1 MASTY
6 TPKLNLAKP
15 AHGDVDWHTPINEN
29 WDKIDTE
36 LDKALKISGTTI
48 DADKNWNGKNITNV
62 GEIDTYT
69 GNVGARSQFVD
80 IPGTVVRKSVSY
92 GSTIPESTTQQVASV
107 VVPTN
112 YSSVPLSSN
121 LRVVVEAPSWS
132 SPYSALGWTV
142 TVKRNGVVI
151 GSASDAPGSNK
162 TLTVDTTG
170 GFAAGDTL
178 TVEVSTPSNSAMYG
192 CTTSFRSA
200 RSTDIPAYKVFPT
213 SGSW

>member
-1 MASTY
+1 MAYSPT
-6 TPKLNLAKP
+6 TWNTNDVITKDKLNKIEQGVKTGTLLS
-15 AHGDVDWHTPINEN
+15 GTD
-29 WDKIDTE
+29 IDT
-36 LDKALKISGTTI
+36 
-48 DADKNWNGKNITNV
+48 DKNWNGKNITNV

-92 GSTIPESTTQQVASV
+92 GSTIPVSTTQQVASV

-112 YSSVPLSSN
+112 YSSVPSSSN

-142 TVKRNGVVI
+142 TVKRNGVAI
-151 GSASDAPGSNK
+151 GSASGGVAGNK

>member
-1 MASTY
+1 MTVAYSPT
-6 TPKLNLAKP
+6 TWNTNDVITKDKLNKIEQ
-15 AHGDVDWHTPINEN
+15 GINTASKLSGT
-29 WDKIDTE
+29 DIDT
-36 LDKALKISGTTI
+36 DKDWG
-48 DADKNWNGKNITNV
+48 GKNITNI
-62 GEIDTYT
+62 GALDTQT
-69 GNVGARSQFVD
+69 GDVGARSQFVD
-80 IPGTVVRKSVSY
+80 VPGDTVRKSVSY
-92 GSTIPESTTQQVASV
+92 GSTILESTTQQVASV

-112 YSSVPLSSN
+112 YSSVPSSSN

-132 SPYSALGWTV
+132 SPYSSLTWTV
-142 TVKRNGVVI
+142 TVKRNGVAI
-151 GSASDAPGSNK
+151 GSASGEVAGNK
-162 TLTVDTTG
+162 TLAVDTTG

>member
-1 MASTY
+1 MVNSY
-6 TPKLNLAKP
+6 TEKLGLAKP
-15 AHGDVDWHTPINEN
+15 ANGDVDWHIPINEN

-48 DADKNWNGKNITNV
+48 DADKDWGGKNITNV
-62 GEIDTYT
+62 GAIDTYT
-69 GNVGARSQFVD
+69 GNVGAQSQFVD
-80 IPGTVVRKSVSY
+80 VPGDTVRKSVSY
-92 GSTIPESTTQQVASV
+92 GSTIPTSTTQQVASV

-112 YSSVPLSSN
+112 YSSVPSSSN

-132 SPYSALGWTV
+132 SPYSAYAWTV
-142 TVKRNGVVI
+142 TVKRNGVAI
-151 GSASDAPGSNK
+151 GSASREVAGNK
-162 TLTVDTTG
+162 TFAVDTTG

-213 SGSW
+213 GGSW

>member
-1 MASTY
+1 MAYAPT
-6 TPKLNLAKP
+6 TWDANDVITKDKLNKIEQ
-15 AHGDVDWHTPINEN
+15 GINTAS
-29 WDKIDTE
+29 K
-36 LDKALKISGTTI
+36 LSGTDI
-48 DADKNWNGKNITNV
+48 DADKDWGGKNITNV
-62 GEIDTYT
+62 GAIDTYT

-112 YSSVPLSSN
+112 YSSVPNSSN

-132 SPYSALGWTV
+132 APYSSLTWTV

-151 GSASDAPGSNK
+151 GSASGEVAVNK
-162 TLTVDTTG
+162 TRTVDTTG

-178 TVEVSTPSNSAMYG
+178 TVEVSTPSNSTMYG
-192 CTTSFRSA
+192 CTTSFQSA
-200 RSTDIPAYKVFPT
+200 RRTDIPAYKVFPT

>member
-1 MASTY
+1 VTVAYSPT
-6 TPKLNLAKP
+6 TWNTNDVITKDKLNKIEQGVKTGTLLS
-15 AHGDVDWHTPINEN
+15 GTD
-29 WDKIDTE
+29 IDT
-36 LDKALKISGTTI
+36 
-48 DADKNWNGKNITNV
+48 DKNWNGKNITNV

-132 SPYSALGWTV
+132 GSYSSLGWTV
-142 TVKRNGVVI
+142 TVKRNGVAI
-151 GSASDAPGSNK
+151 GSASGGVFGNK